1 MRLTF
6 SLVFLLAACAREPRP
21 TTPAPTTRV
30 ETCAL
35 ADGRLAFGIPLEDH
49 DALAVAPDGCLFVD
63 ESEGVRVLS
72 LASIAT
78 DEEGADVL
86 DRDAEA
92 FFRQSGLL
100 GESPEPLGRGTME
113 LGGHVVPGV
122 TWLATLP
129 ELGGPFHVTTGAYRH
144 GGDWLLVMVIH

>member
-1 MRLTF
+1 MGDG
-6 SLVFLLAACAREPRP
+6 AASAAER
-21 TTPAPTTRV
+21 AP
-30 ETCAL
+30 L
-35 ADGRLAFGIPLEDH
+35 
-49 DALAVAPDGCLFVD
+49 VAPDGCLFVD

-86 DRDAEA
+86 ERDGEA

-100 GESPEPLGRGTME
+100 GEDPEPLGRGTMD

-122 TWLATLP
+122 TWQATLP
-129 ELGGPFHVTTGAYRH
+129 ELGGPFVVTTGAYRH
-144 GGDWLLVMVIH
+144 GGDWLLVLVIHAPGDDVGARRLLRLAAELEAPPVP